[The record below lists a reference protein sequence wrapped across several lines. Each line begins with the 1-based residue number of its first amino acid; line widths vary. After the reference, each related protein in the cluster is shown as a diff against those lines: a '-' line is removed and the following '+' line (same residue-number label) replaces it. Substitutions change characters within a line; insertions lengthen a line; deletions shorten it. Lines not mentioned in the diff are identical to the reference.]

1 MQLRITYAHL
11 KCKDYHGQFGWPT
24 VCVPRDTVVMIAVD
38 SQMTVHQN
46 KGYSLALEIR
56 AQESKGT
63 RRDASRQASLL
74 VKMGR

>member
-11 KCKDYHGQFGWPT
+11 KCKDYQGQFVWLT
-24 VCVPRDTVVMIAVD
+24 VCVPRDTVVIAVD

-46 KGYSLALEIR
+46 QGYPWALEIR
-56 AQESKGT
+56 VQENKGT
-63 RRDASRQASLL
+63 RRDASRRASLL